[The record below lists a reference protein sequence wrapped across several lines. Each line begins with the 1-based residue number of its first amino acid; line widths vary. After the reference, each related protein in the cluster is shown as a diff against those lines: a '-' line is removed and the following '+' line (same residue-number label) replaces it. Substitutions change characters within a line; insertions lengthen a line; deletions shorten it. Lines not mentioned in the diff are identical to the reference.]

1 MPIALLAFALV
12 VAAGVAIAYRVSP
25 AAKVKG
31 RIEVALSPFED
42 LDAEIHTLQANLQSE
57 IDQLA
62 RRYIEGIHTARLKA
76 LPLEEL
82 KKYAIGMRLQALKDV
97 GIRTVYD
104 LQGWNELRI
113 SQVRGVGPKSAFAIV
128 QSVATATAAA
138 KAVPL
143 PYPTPPYWTDPERQL
158 MQALYRERWFDAHV
172 SERGNAY
179 STIVTSHQCARDAIL
194 SKTTFSH
201 WLWRFG
207 GSEIIRRS
215 LELADAMIGALKEP
229 SLLSMKEDLTIS
241 LGECRTLCADRVPV
255 ESIVGDVDENR
266 KFYDSQLIRLLG
278 KTSPSIQVP
287 PAPKSG
293 LSTPH
298 LAAQVSER
306 FVTVAVA
313 SGLEQKRT
321 EFALPS
327 PPRPLPTE
335 LRWLTKGEP
344 LQVQG
349 NNLTCGFLYVGKG
362 NSAEQHFAL
371 NPLLP
376 AKPDTSPSQEI
387 AGYYFSYSTLSPE
400 QRSRYLCWL
409 AQGASSTT
417 DPGFGMLY
425 FYGIERRL
433 LDLVRGRVSSAPP
446 GEMGTIVQ
454 EVQRVSDLFKNKP
467 GSVTLCCQ
475 RLLDFV
481 ATFSL
486 DRTSA
491 PELPKEWYRGYE
503 LPFIMRLGIG
513 IFMRDSRPIPLEWAL
528 RWAYLEPTI
537 YLRTPATRCPQE
549 FEAAFEYAYR
559 QKYGEGIVIQAN
571 KTKLKLAY
579 QPGWPMHPE
588 QEIKCDFAGIPDVT
602 ALSSPPQILKAL
614 VEECTSLIDG
624 YSRYLGRNPSKAGA
638 LEALLNLPL
647 RFWSSA
653 DKDRWQKFLCGFVEP
668 MKLLKLESLLRELG
682 CTAEPETARVPE
694 IVPNLSRALVGFEPD
709 ILAGARRPKPSETI
723 ALFPLTSDTPVER
736 TTAEY
741 RKASL
746 MVSLSACIALADG
759 RATEDEA
766 ATVETMI
773 ASWQHLHLD
782 QRTRLRA
789 QYRLQVLQGITLSS
803 LKSRFAGLP
812 PEGRLQLA
820 TSLSRL
826 ATANGRIG
834 ATEVKLLEQ
843 LYRALELDPKLLYS
857 HLHGGIQN
865 ANDPVPQMHP
875 DSSTGPV
882 IDTARLAAL
891 RQETDQVSALLAGV
905 FTEEE
910 TPSPS
915 PSPAVLQSEVAESA
929 PCDQLLPGLDP
940 RHCQFLTELLSKPM
954 WSRAELEMAAAKMQ
968 IMLDGALE
976 RLNDAAYDLVGEP
989 IVEGNDPV
997 YVQQNILENAE

>member
-1 MPIALLAFALV
+1 
-12 VAAGVAIAYRVSP
+12 
-25 AAKVKG
+25 
-31 RIEVALSPFED
+31 
-42 LDAEIHTLQANLQSE
+42 
-57 IDQLA
+57 
-62 RRYIEGIHTARLKA
+62 
-76 LPLEEL
+76 
-82 KKYAIGMRLQALKDV
+82 
-97 GIRTVYD
+97 
-104 LQGWNELRI
+104 
-113 SQVRGVGPKSAFAIV
+113 
-128 QSVATATAAA
+128 
-138 KAVPL
+138 
-143 PYPTPPYWTDPERQL
+143 
-158 MQALYRERWFDAHV
+158 
-172 SERGNAY
+172 
-179 STIVTSHQCARDAIL
+179 
-194 SKTTFSH
+194 
-201 WLWRFG
+201 
-207 GSEIIRRS
+207 
-215 LELADAMIGALKEP
+215 
-229 SLLSMKEDLTIS
+229 
-241 LGECRTLCADRVPV
+241 
-255 ESIVGDVDENR
+255 
-266 KFYDSQLIRLLG
+266 
-278 KTSPSIQVP
+278 
-287 PAPKSG
+287 
-293 LSTPH
+293 
-298 LAAQVSER
+298 
-306 FVTVAVA
+306 
-313 SGLEQKRT
+313 
-321 EFALPS
+321 
-327 PPRPLPTE
+327 
-335 LRWLTKGEP
+335 
-344 LQVQG
+344 
-349 NNLTCGFLYVGKG
+349 
-362 NSAEQHFAL
+362 
-371 NPLLP
+371 
-376 AKPDTSPSQEI
+376 
-387 AGYYFSYSTLSPE
+387 
-400 QRSRYLCWL
+400 
-409 AQGASSTT
+409 
-417 DPGFGMLY
+417 
-425 FYGIERRL
+425 
-433 LDLVRGRVSSAPP
+433 
-446 GEMGTIVQ
+446 
-454 EVQRVSDLFKNKP
+454 
-467 GSVTLCCQ
+467 
-475 RLLDFV
+475 
-481 ATFSL
+481 
-486 DRTSA
+486 
-491 PELPKEWYRGYE
+491 
-503 LPFIMRLGIG
+503 
-513 IFMRDSRPIPLEWAL
+513 
-528 RWAYLEPTI
+528 
-537 YLRTPATRCPQE
+537 
-549 FEAAFEYAYR
+549 
-559 QKYGEGIVIQAN
+559 
-571 KTKLKLAY
+571 
-579 QPGWPMHPE
+579 
-588 QEIKCDFAGIPDVT
+588 
-602 ALSSPPQILKAL
+602 
-614 VEECTSLIDG
+614 
-624 YSRYLGRNPSKAGA
+624 
-638 LEALLNLPL
+638 
-647 RFWSSA
+647 
-653 DKDRWQKFLCGFVEP
+653 